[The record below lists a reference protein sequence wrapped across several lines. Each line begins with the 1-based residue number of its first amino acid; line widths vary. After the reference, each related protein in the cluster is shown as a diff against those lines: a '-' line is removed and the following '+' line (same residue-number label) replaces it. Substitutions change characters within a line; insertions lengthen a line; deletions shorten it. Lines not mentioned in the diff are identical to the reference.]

1 MAAGDKNGTGN
12 GATFVLTG
20 GVGGTPFLATVREL
34 SGMGA
39 SIPSVDN
46 NILATAGV
54 RETIPGDLAE
64 PSDVSVGYAM
74 RSTDIKDLEAELG
87 IVRTATLTYA
97 PQDALATGQQTVGT
111 GFITEYSVDTLAND
125 TRVEGSFTWQWDGV
139 TGPATTDETA

>member
-1 MAAGDKNGTGN
+1 MAAGDKSGTGN
-12 GATFVLTG
+12 GATFVIASG
-20 GVGGTPFLATVREL
+20 MVATIKEL

-39 SIPSVDN
+39 SIPSVDD
-46 NILATAGV
+46 NILATVGV

-64 PSDVSVGYAM
+64 PSDVSVGFAM
-74 RSTDIKDLEAELG
+74 RSTDLLDLEAELG
-87 IVRTATLTYA
+87 VVRTATLTYA

-111 GFITEYSVDTLAND
+111 GFITEYSVDTVAND